1 MRIGLFIS
9 CLVDQ
14 FFPQAGLATARILR
28 RLGHTVE
35 YPAEQTCCG
44 QPAYNSGVHDEARAL
59 ALRFLRVFD
68 RFDAV
73 VAPSGSCVAM
83 VRNIYPQLLGD
94 TEYAIRNTVSRVFEF
109 SEFLVGHLGVTD
121 VGASFSGRVTYHDS
135 CHLLRELRVQDQPR
149 QLLRAV
155 RGLEL
160 VELNDGP
167 TCCGFGGS
175 FSVKFPQISTAMGD
189 DKVAAIERTGADC
202 VVAGDA
208 GCLMQIGG
216 LLRRRGSVVKPM
228 HLAEV
233 LGMGNDT

>member
-1 MRIGLFIS
+1 MRIGLFIP

-44 QPAYNSGVHDEARAL
+44 QPAYNSGVHREARAL
-59 ALRFLRVFD
+59 ARRFLRVFD
-68 RFDAV
+68 RFDAI

-83 VRNIYPQLLGD
+83 VRNIYPQLLD
-94 TEYAIRNTVSRVFEF
+94 LTHHSSLITRVFEF
-109 SEFLVGHLGVTD
+109 SEFLVTHLGVTD
-121 VGASFSGRVTYHDS
+121 LGASFNGRVAYHDS
-135 CHLLRELRVQDQPR
+135 CHLLRELRVQEQPR

-175 FSVKFPQISTAMGD
+175 FSVKFPQISTAMGG
-189 DKVAAIERTGADC
+189 DKLAAIERTGAGC

-208 GCLMQIGG
+208 GCLMHIGG
-216 LLRRRGSVVKPM
+216 LLRRRGSTIKPV
-228 HLAEV
+228 HLAAL
-233 LGMGNDT
+233 LGGLAD

>member
-1 MRIGLFIS
+1 VRIGLFIP

-14 FFPQAGLATARILR
+14 FFPKAGLAAARILR
-28 RLGHTVE
+28 RLGHSVE

-44 QPAYNSGVHDEARAL
+44 QPAYNSGIHDEARAL
-59 ALRFLRVFD
+59 ARRFLRVFD

-83 VRNIYPQLLGD
+83 VRNIYPELLDD

-109 SEFLVGHLGVTD
+109 SEFLVTRLGVTD
-121 VGASFSGRVTYHDS
+121 LGASFNGRVAYHDS

-175 FSVKFPQISTAMGD
+175 FSVKFPQISAAMGD
-189 DKVAAIERTGADC
+189 DKIAAIERTGARWI
-202 VVAGDA
+202 VAGDG
-208 GCLMQIGG
+208 GCLIHIGG
-216 LLRRRGSVVKPM
+216 LLARRGSPVKPM
-228 HLAEV
+228 HLAEL
-233 LGMGNDT
+233 LGAGNSA